1 MQPATRGFMRY
12 VFHDCEIDLDRETL
26 TVSGQKRHVEPQ
38 VFQLLVHLVRNPDR
52 LVSRDELVDV
62 VWRGRIVSDAA
73 IHARIATARRA
84 VGDDGK
90 RQVVIVTVARR
101 GIRFVAPVASHE
113 AEELPPGPPNT
124 PGTIAGDRGIRFCHS
139 GDGTRI
145 AWTASGEGPPVVRA
159 GHWLTHLEHDS
170 SSPLWRPILSTFG
183 EFSTFVRYDARGNG
197 LSQRTVEDLSVET
210 LASDLLAVAD
220 AAGLDR
226 FIVYGTSQG
235 APVALTFAARH
246 PERIR
251 GLVLHGG
258 FARGRCVR
266 SAEARAEGEAYVTL
280 MRQGWGTE
288 GSQFL
293 QAFASIFVPDGS
305 LEQLHSLAALQRIAT
320 DSEMAVRLRSAF
332 DAIDVSALLP
342 RIDVP
347 TLVVHA
353 RNDGVHPLSESLT
366 LASEIPNACMLVL
379 ESRDHVLV
387 PNEPAWGRFFVDVRR
402 FIAELPV

>member
-1 MQPATRGFMRY
+1 MRY

-26 TVSGQKRHVEPQ
+26 TVSGENRHVEPQ

-62 VWRGRIVSDAA
+62 VWDGRIVSDAA
-73 IHARIATARRA
+73 IHARIAAARRA

-90 RQVVIVTVARR
+90 RQAVIGTVARR
-101 GIRFVAPVASHE
+101 GIRFIGQVAAHE
-113 AEELPPGPPNT
+113 AEPPPRPAKT
-124 PGTIAGDRGIRFCHS
+124 SGTIAGDRGIRFCQS

-145 AWTASGEGPPVVRA
+145 AWTASGEGPPVLRA
-159 GHWLTHLEHDS
+159 GHWLTHLEHDR
-170 SSPLWRPILSTFG
+170 SSPLWRPIIDAFG
-183 EFSTFVRYDARGNG
+183 AFSTLVRYDARGNG
-197 LSQRTVEDLSVET
+197 LSQRAVDDLSVET
-210 LASDLLAVAD
+210 LASDLLTVAD

-246 PERIR
+246 PERVR

-258 FARGRCVR
+258 FARGRFVR
-266 SAEARAEGEAYVTL
+266 SAEARAEGAAYVTL

-342 RIDVP
+342 RIEVP

-366 LASEIPNACMLVL
+366 LASEIPNARILVL

-387 PNEPAWGRFFVDVRR
+387 PQEPAWGTFFADARR
-402 FIAELPV
+402 FIVELPV